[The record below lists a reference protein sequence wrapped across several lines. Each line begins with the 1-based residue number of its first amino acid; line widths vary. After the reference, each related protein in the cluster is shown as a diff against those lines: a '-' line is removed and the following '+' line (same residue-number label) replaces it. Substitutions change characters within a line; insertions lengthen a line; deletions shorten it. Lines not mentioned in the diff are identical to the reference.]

1 MATVKVLPG
10 QSNKQRQKIMNAQN
24 TAATENAKS
33 GLTAFRYSELR
44 EYEQQKQKNS
54 AVSRIKTIKVN
65 SNPVPGKTVIGPLAG
80 RGGGGLGGMFGNKA
94 NR

>member
-10 QSNKQRQKIMNAQN
+10 QSNKQRQKIMNAQS

-33 GLTAFRYSELR
+33 GLTASRLAEQR
-44 EYEQQKQKNS
+44 EYKTQTQKNS
-54 AVSRIKTIKVN
+54 AVSRIKTVKVN
-65 SNPVPGKTVIGPLAG
+65 SNPVKAGTTRIGNLAG
-80 RGGGGLGGMFGNKA
+80 GGMGGMFGIK